1 MQPVT
6 REKGGILVPRKPAE
20 IKVIRCYEPDKER
33 IKNALKII
41 LGIVQKFEAEK
52 AMQSKNKE
60 C

>member
-1 MQPVT
+1 
-6 REKGGILVPRKPAE
+6 VPRKPEE

-41 LGIVQKFEAEK
+41 LGIVQKFETGK
-52 AMQSKNKE
+52 ALQSKNKE

>member
-1 MQPVT
+1 
-6 REKGGILVPRKPAE
+6 VPRKPAE